1 VWKEAPVTCR
11 VYLAAAS
18 ADIDRARHF
27 MQTLR
32 CAGIKVTSTWVES
45 IDEHGI
51 VNGGPNDITLH
62 AAKTCLAE
70 IVEADV
76 LILLV
81 PPPGHGYGSGVELG
95 FALGSEKETILV
107 GDPDAMGRSVFFS
120 LGLADHWVIDEAA
133 AVRLLKDELRA
144 LR

>member
-1 VWKEAPVTCR
+1 VIR

-18 ADIDRARHF
+18 ADIDRADGFRDR
-27 MQTLR
+27 LIR
-32 CAGIKVTSTWVES
+32 AGIRVTSTWIDS
-45 IDEHGI
+45 IREIGLANEGLPSDLA
-51 VNGGPNDITLH
+51 LH

-76 LILLV
+76 LVLLV

-107 GDPDAMGRSVFFS
+107 GDADAMDRSIFFS

-133 AVRLLKDELRA
+133 AVRLLKDEMRRLR
-144 LR
+144 

>member
-1 VWKEAPVTCR
+1 VIRAYV
-11 VYLAAAS
+11 AAAS
-18 ADIDRARHF
+18 AEIDRAEAFSDR
-27 MQTLR
+27 LR
-32 CAGIKVTSTWVES
+32 REGIRTTSSWES
-45 IDEHGI
+45 IREIGLANEGLPADLA
-51 VNGGPNDITLH
+51 LH

-76 LILLV
+76 LVLLV

-107 GDPDAMGRSVFFS
+107 GDADAMDRSVFFS

-133 AVRLLKDELRA
+133 AVRLLKDELRR

>member
-1 VWKEAPVTCR
+1 MDRLRRAGVRVTSSWVDSIR
-11 VYLAAAS
+11 EIGLANEGLP
-18 ADIDRARHF
+18 ADIA
-27 MQTLR
+27 
-32 CAGIKVTSTWVES
+32 
-45 IDEHGI
+45 
-51 VNGGPNDITLH
+51 LH
-62 AAKTCLAE
+62 AARTCLAE

-107 GDPDAMGRSVFFS
+107 GDADAMDRSVFFS

-133 AVRLLKDELRA
+133 AVRLLKDELRR

>member
-1 VWKEAPVTCR
+1 VIRAYV
-11 VYLAAAS
+11 AAAS
-18 ADIDRARHF
+18 VEIDRAEAF
-27 MQTLR
+27 MDLLR
-32 CAGIKVTSTWVES
+32 RAGVRVTSSWVDS
-45 IDEHGI
+45 IREIGLA
-51 VNGGPNDITLH
+51 NKGLPNDIALH
-62 AAKTCLAE
+62 AAKTCLSE

-76 LILLV
+76 LVLLV

-107 GDPDAMGRSVFFS
+107 GDADAMDRSVFFS

-133 AVRLLKDELRA
+133 AVRLLKDELRR

>member
-1 VWKEAPVTCR
+1 VTCR
-11 VYLAAAS
+11 VYVAAAS
-18 ADIDRARHF
+18 AEIDRARHF

-32 CAGIKVTSTWVES
+32 CAGIRVTSSWVES
-45 IDEHGI
+45 IDEIGQANHL
-51 VNGGPNDITLH
+51 PADLSLH
-62 AAKTCLAE
+62 AARTCLAE
-70 IVEADV
+70 IIEADV

-133 AVRLLKDELRA
+133 AIRLLKDELRR